1 MKIEDRI
8 KALEKN
14 SSGTCFSISIPTVMT
29 GDYDKNRIR
38 WKNAV
43 SKLQQTAEEQDSY
56 DKAIFDKIDNMTS
69 ATDFWAHQKYG
80 IAGYFSG
87 NVSEIVKLNHET
99 IPISDVSDTFN
110 LYPLVSEQQ
119 AHSSVYILCISKSKT
134 SLFLLDGGNLS
145 PVDISENV
153 VKDYDEAMNF
163 DESKQSL
170 QHHSG
175 KGGDA
180 IFHGNSAQEDMD
192 DTRSKQYLR
201 RIDDGLM
208 EVIQGQT
215 IPLVLACI
223 DDYYPMYKEVTAY
236 NHLHSEMISGNPDQY
251 THDEI
256 VEKANCIMTDELGK
270 TVTNFLDRYN
280 ETAAGDIIFDK
291 LDDFRNA
298 VKMKNVDSL
307 LVNESKL
314 SQYDSDEINKITRD
328 IMQAYRTGAKVICVS
343 DAESDHL
350 ILGINRF
357 SMETTA

>member
-8 KALEKN
+8 KALEEN
-14 SSGTCFSISIPTVMT
+14 CSGTRFSISIPTVMT
-29 GDYDKNRIR
+29 GDYEKNRIR

-56 DKAIFDKIDNMTS
+56 DKTIFDKIENMTS
-69 ATDFWAHQKYG
+69 ATDFWAHQKFG
-80 IAGYFSG
+80 IVGYFSE

-110 LYPLVSEQQ
+110 LYPLMSELQ
-119 AHSSVYILCISKSKT
+119 AHSSVYILCISKNKT
-134 SLFLLDGGNLS
+134 CLFLLEGGILS
-145 PVDISENV
+145 PVDISKNV

-163 DESKQSL
+163 DESKKSL

-175 KGGDA
+175 RGGNA
-180 IFHGNSAQEDMD
+180 IFHANSAQGDMD

-208 EVIQGQT
+208 EVVQGQT
-215 IPLVLACI
+215 IPLVLASI

-256 VEKANCIMTDELGK
+256 VDKANCIMTDELGK
-270 TVTNFLDRYN
+270 KVTNFLDRYN

-298 VKMKNVDSL
+298 IKMKNVDSVL
-307 LVNESKL
+307 LNESKL

-328 IMQAYRTGAKVICVS
+328 IMQAHKTGAKVICVS
-343 DAESDHL
+343 DTESDYL
-350 ILGINRF
+350 VLGINRF
-357 SMETTA
+357 NMETTA

>member
-8 KALEKN
+8 KALEEN

-43 SKLQQTAEEQDSY
+43 SKLRQAAEEHDSY

-69 ATDFWAHQKYG
+69 TTDFWAHQKFG
-80 IAGYFSG
+80 IVGYFSE

-99 IPISDVSDTFN
+99 IPISDVNDTFN

-134 SLFLLDGGNLS
+134 SLFLLDGGILS
-145 PVDISENV
+145 PVDISKNV
-153 VKDYDEAMNF
+153 VKGYDEAMNF
-163 DESKQSL
+163 DESKKGL

-175 KGGDA
+175 KGGNA
-180 IFHGNSAQEDMD
+180 IFHGNSAQGDMD

-256 VEKANCIMTDELGK
+256 VGKANCIMTDELGK
-270 TVTNFLDRYN
+270 KVTNFLDRYN

-298 VKMKNVDSL
+298 VKMKNVDAV

-314 SQYDSDEINKITRD
+314 SQCDSDEINKITRD
-328 IMQAYRTGAKVICVS
+328 IMQAHRTGAKVICVT

-350 ILGINRF
+350 LLGINRF
-357 SMETTA
+357 SMVTTA